1 MKILNWL
8 IDTLYDLF
16 EYLLMFVILVIVMLV
31 IFWRLNILFGA
42 EIDSNSPKKA
52 IQDTLKNTK
61 NVVTDIISD
70 SDLTGKEVEIN
81 VPKAS
86 NEDSIATILFEYELI
101 TDKEEFK
108 NELVKSFKDKELPY
122 GTFTIEIG
130 KTTKEII
137 KILKSK

>member
-52 IQDTLKNTK
+52 IQDALKNTK

-81 VPKAS
+81 IPKAS

-122 GTFTIEIG
+122 GTFKIEIG

>member
-81 VPKAS
+81 IPKAS